1 MEEGVTTGTTYRTY
15 RMKTEVEM
23 EETIEPV
30 KVGEVY
36 RKMEELS
43 EMVNMLRSEIS
54 ILTNKVDS
62 LERNIASLSVIEAKT
77 IPETVI
83 IEEMSK
89 ETARQKVLDYMREH
103 KKSDIIELHKN
114 IRCDIRLLL
123 EIIDELRREGKI
135 EEG

>member
-1 MEEGVTTGTTYRTY
+1 
-15 RMKTEVEM
+15 M

-30 KVGEVY
+30 KIGEVY

-43 EMVNMLRSEIS
+43 EIVNMLRSEIS

-62 LERNIASLSVIEAKT
+62 LERNIASLSVIETKN

-89 ETARQKVLDYMREH
+89 ETARQMVLDYMREH

-114 IRCDIRLLL
+114 IRCDIRLLV

>member
-1 MEEGVTTGTTYRTY
+1 
-15 RMKTEVEM
+15 MKM

-43 EMVNMLRSEIS
+43 EIVNMLRSEIS

-62 LERNIASLSVIEAKT
+62 LERNIASLSVIETEA

-89 ETARQKVLDYMREH
+89 ETARETARQKVLDYMREH

-114 IRCDIRLLL
+114 IRCDIRLLV
-123 EIIDELRREGKI
+123 EIIDELRSEGKI

>member
-1 MEEGVTTGTTYRTY
+1 
-15 RMKTEVEM
+15 M

-30 KVGEVY
+30 KIGEVY

-43 EMVNMLRSEIS
+43 EIVNMLRSEIS

-62 LERNIASLSVIEAKT
+62 LERNMASLSVIEAKT

-89 ETARQKVLDYMREH
+89 ETAKQKVLDYMREH

-114 IRCDIRLLL
+114 IRCDIRLLV
-123 EIIDELRREGKI
+123 EIIDELRSEGKI
-135 EEG
+135 EGG

>member
-1 MEEGVTTGTTYRTY
+1 
-15 RMKTEVEM
+15 MKM

-30 KVGEVY
+30 KIGEVY
-36 RKMEELS
+36 RKMEKIS

-62 LERNIASLSVIEAKT
+62 LERNMASLSVIETKT

-114 IRCDIRLLL
+114 ISCDIRLLV
-123 EIIDELRREGKI
+123 EIIDELRSEGKI

>member
-1 MEEGVTTGTTYRTY
+1 
-15 RMKTEVEM
+15 M

-30 KVGEVY
+30 KIGEVY

-62 LERNIASLSVIEAKT
+62 LERNIASLSVIETKT

-103 KKSDIIELHKN
+103 KKLAPSTGYHSAIFCNSSFELIPNETTIPTKSTCRQTN
-114 IRCDIRLLL
+114 FLTERFV
-123 EIIDELRREGKI
+123 
-135 EEG
+135 

>member
-30 KVGEVY
+30 KIGEVY
-36 RKMEELS
+36 RKMEEVS

-62 LERNIASLSVIEAKT
+62 LERNMASLSVIETKT

-114 IRCDIRLLL
+114 IRCDIRLLV